1 MGLLDKAGGAGNT
14 EDKPKVV
21 AKAKAKPAAKAK
33 AVAKQVVAEPVQ
45 TVADAKPVGKK
56 EKKKREKKQK
66 APRPTGLP
74 EGFEL
79 ANKLDR
85 SMSWFVNFGWNF
97 GVLIAALVMMSSD
110 TGMVT
115 TILIIVS
122 FCMMVS
128 NVIILPIKTGRT
140 LGQFVSRVK
149 YIDYN
154 GEKSNPIQG
163 MLSNSIGIFSLLGL
177 IMVLINGSKLSD
189 GATPI
194 TFTVIGAIFVIM
206 WIVNWQFKRS
216 SQYNQGLYDLM
227 FGAYLVKHVPT
238 ESEETSGFWAKFESM
253 GDYGDKFAARREA
266 KRVAR
271 EEKANAET
279 ENEEETENS
288 QQSDDGN
295 DDAKPKAKAKAKP
308 KAAAKAKPKA
318 AAKAKPKAKAKSKDE

>member
-14 EDKPKVV
+14 EDKPKAV

-33 AVAKQVVAEPVQ
+33 AVAKQVVAEPVK
-45 TVADAKPVGKK
+45 TVAEKKPVEKK

-66 APRPTGLP
+66 TPRPTGLP

-115 TILIIVS
+115 TILVIVS
-122 FCMMVS
+122 FVMMVA

-149 YIDYN
+149 YINYS
-154 GEKSNPIQG
+154 GEKSSPLQG

-177 IMVLINGSKLSD
+177 IMVLINGSKLSE
-189 GATPI
+189 GAAPV
-194 TFTVIGAIFVIM
+194 TFTVIGAIFIIM
-206 WIVNWQFKRS
+206 WVVNWQFKRS

-227 FGAYLVKHVPT
+227 FGAYLVKHIPS
-238 ESEETSGFWAKFESM
+238 ESEATSGFWAKFESM

-271 EEKANAET
+271 EEKANEETSNEDET
-279 ENEEETENS
+279 EKS
-288 QQSDDGN
+288 QQPDEGGEEDTKPK
-295 DDAKPKAKAKAKP
+295 AKPKAKAKAK
-308 KAAAKAKPKA
+308 
-318 AAKAKPKAKAKSKDE
+318 AKAKPKAKAKSKKDE

>member
-1 MGLLDKAGGAGNT
+1 MYDGIKCNNFTNKNRKDT
-14 EDKPKVV
+14 WPIRV
-21 AKAKAKPAAKAK
+21 AC
-33 AVAKQVVAEPVQ
+33 QV
-45 TVADAKPVGKK
+45 
-56 EKKKREKKQK
+56 
-66 APRPTGLP
+66 
-74 EGFEL
+74 
-79 ANKLDR
+79 
-85 SMSWFVNFGWNF
+85 
-97 GVLIAALVMMSSD
+97 
-110 TGMVT
+110 
-115 TILIIVS
+115 
-122 FCMMVS
+122 
-128 NVIILPIKTGRT
+128 
-140 LGQFVSRVK
+140 

-177 IMVLINGSKLSD
+177 IMVLINGSKLSE

-206 WIVNWQFKRS
+206 WIINWQFKRS

-238 ESEETSGFWAKFESM
+238 ESEKTSGFWAKFESM

-271 EEKANAET
+271 EEKANAEP

-295 DDAKPKAKAKAKP
+295 DDAKPKTKQRQSQKRRL
-308 KAAAKAKPKA
+308 
-318 AAKAKPKAKAKSKDE
+318 KAKPKAKAKSKEE